1 MVKPRSVTF
10 YANQLCVTPKY
21 LSTVCKQIS
30 GRTAFDWINEY
41 VQTDIRHLLKFSQM
55 PIKEIAEALQ
65 FPNVSFF
72 GKYCRMR
79 LGQSPTALRRQLRE
93 TPSDT
98 DD

>member
-1 MVKPRSVTF
+1 
-10 YANQLCVTPKY
+10 
-21 LSTVCKQIS
+21 
-30 GRTAFDWINEY
+30 
-41 VQTDIRHLLKFSQM
+41 M

-79 LGQSPTALRRQLRE
+79 LGQSPTVLRRQLRE